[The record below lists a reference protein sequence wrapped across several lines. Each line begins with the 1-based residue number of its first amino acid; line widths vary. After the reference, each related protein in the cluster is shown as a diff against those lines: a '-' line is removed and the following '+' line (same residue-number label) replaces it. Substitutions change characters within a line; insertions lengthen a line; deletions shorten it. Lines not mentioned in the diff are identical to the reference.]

1 MKDSVPSH
9 IYKMMSKEECDKLLI
24 LSINGL
30 HVYRDGNTTVLM
42 GSNQM
47 KMYTDYVD
55 EITTKYENIRKAKV
69 RAGRFVYQID
79 VMNFIKK

>member
-30 HVYRDGNTTVLM
+30 HVYKDGNTTVLM

-55 EITTKYENIRKAKV
+55 DITTKYENIRKAKV
-69 RAGRFVYQID
+69 RAGRFVYLD
-79 VMNFIKK
+79 VMDFIKK

>member
-30 HVYRDGNTTVLM
+30 HVYKDGNTTVLM

-69 RAGRFVYQID
+69 RAGRFVYLD
-79 VMNFIKK
+79 VMDFIKK